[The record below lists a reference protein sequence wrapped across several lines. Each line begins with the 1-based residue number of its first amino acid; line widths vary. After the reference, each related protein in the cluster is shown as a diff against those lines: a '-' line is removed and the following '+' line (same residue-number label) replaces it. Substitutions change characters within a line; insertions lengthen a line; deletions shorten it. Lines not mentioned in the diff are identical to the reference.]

1 MKYVILLI
9 GLVFFG
15 CSETPIETPI
25 GSQDNVEVIVTFSVD
40 MSFQIDEGNFN
51 PNIDELFIAGNF
63 NGWCQD
69 SCDEIIRITDDQYDI
84 VFTNSDNSFFQ
95 VDTEL
100 QFKFKINEDDWET
113 PNPAVSNCIANEY
126 GGYNRLYVLES
137 GSNSLPKYWYNDESE
152 N

>member
-95 VDTEL
+95 VATEL

-126 GGYNRLYVLES
+126 GGYNRLYVIES

>member
-100 QFKFKINEDDWET
+100 QFKFKIHEDDWET

-126 GGYNRLYVLES
+126 GGYNRLYVIES